1 MNEPLS
7 VLIVEDDPHVLLGC
21 QQALALEDIASVG
34 VGSAEEALQHIGE
47 NFPGI
52 VISDIR
58 LPGIDGL
65 ELLVR
70 LKQRDRSLPVVLI
83 TGHGDIGMAVGAM
96 RDGAYDFMEKPFSP
110 ERLLDVTR
118 RALEQRCLAR
128 EVSALRRQLAG
139 RQALEQRIIGH
150 SPAIQRLRE
159 LIANVAD
166 TSANVLIEGETGTG
180 KELIAR
186 CLHDF
191 SRRQPKQFVALN
203 CGGLPESLFES
214 EIFGHEAHAFTGA
227 GKRRIGKIE
236 HADGGSLF
244 LDEIESMP
252 LNLQIKL
259 LRVLQEHSLERLGSN
274 QPIAVDCRVIAA
286 TKADLDQLGRAGQF
300 RSDLYY
306 RLNVVSL
313 ELPPLRE
320 RREDIGLLFE
330 HFLLQAAVRYGR
342 ETPVLP
348 DHTMRQLMVSD
359 WPGNVRELRN
369 VADRYA
375 LGILGPQ
382 QQPPLPGSQAAP
394 TLTDQL
400 DIVEKALIEQALKQ
414 HGGRPQPVCHTLGIA
429 KKTLYDKVHRH
440 GIVMGQFR
448 SRSDSDADWAGDD
461 SAVVGRVS

>member
-1 MNEPLS
+1 MSDRLT

-21 QQALALEDIASVG
+21 QQALALEDIPSIG
-34 VGSAEEALQHIGE
+34 VNSAEEALAQVDSD
-47 NFPGI
+47 FAGI
-52 VISDIR
+52 VVSDIR

-65 ELLVR
+65 ELLTR
-70 LKQRDRSLPVVLI
+70 LKQRDASLPVVLI

-110 ERLLDVTR
+110 ERLVDVAR
-118 RALEQRCLAR
+118 RALEQRALAR

-139 RQALEQRIIGH
+139 RQALEQRIIGR
-150 SPAIQRLRE
+150 SPAMQQLRE

-166 TSANVLIEGETGTG
+166 TNANVLIEGETGTG
-180 KELIAR
+180 KELVAR

-191 SRRQPKQFVALN
+191 SRRQSKQFVALN

-274 QPIAVDCRVIAA
+274 QSVAVDCRVIAA
-286 TKADLDQLGRAGQF
+286 TKSDLDELGKRGEF

-306 RLNVVSL
+306 RLNVVTL

-320 RREDIGLLFE
+320 RREDIALLFE
-330 HFLLQAAVRYGR
+330 HFLQLAALRFDRAVP
-342 ETPVLP
+342 EL
-348 DHTMRQLMVSD
+348 DRQTLAALSAHD

-369 VADRYA
+369 VAERFA
-375 LGILGPQ
+375 LGLPVFKKSGQADNNTLGFNEAVEAFERS
-382 QQPPLPGSQAAP
+382 LLSAALERHAGNLSQAA
-394 TLTDQL
+394 Q
-400 DIVEKALIEQALKQ
+400 
-414 HGGRPQPVCHTLGIA
+414 TLGMA
-429 KKTLYDKVHRH
+429 KTTLFDKVKKY
-440 GIVMGQFR
+440 GL
-448 SRSDSDADWAGDD
+448 
-461 SAVVGRVS
+461 

>member
-1 MNEPLS
+1 MSDSLT

-21 QQALALEDIASVG
+21 QQALALEDIDSIG
-34 VGSAEEALQHIGE
+34 VGSAEEALQRVDE
-47 NFPGI
+47 DFAGI

-65 ELLVR
+65 ELLTR
-70 LKQRDRSLPVVLI
+70 LKQRDARLPVVLI

-96 RDGAYDFMEKPFSP
+96 REGAYDFMEKPFSP
-110 ERLLDVTR
+110 ERLVDVAR
-118 RALEQRCLAR
+118 RALEQRSLAR

-139 RQALEQRIIGH
+139 RQALEQRIIGR
-150 SPAIQRLRE
+150 SPAMQQLRE

-166 TSANVLIEGETGTG
+166 TNANVLIEGETGTG
-180 KELIAR
+180 KELVAR

-191 SRRQPKQFVALN
+191 SRRQSKQFVALN

-252 LNLQIKL
+252 LGLQIKL

-274 QPIAVDCRVIAA
+274 QSIEVDCRVIAA
-286 TKADLDQLGRAGQF
+286 TKSDLDELGKRGEF

-306 RLNVVSL
+306 RLNVVTL

-320 RREDIGLLFE
+320 RREDIALLFE
-330 HFLLQAAVRYGR
+330 HFLQLAALRFDR
-342 ETPVLP
+342 AIPEL
-348 DHTMRQLMVSD
+348 DRHTLAALTAHD

-369 VADRYA
+369 VAERFA
-375 LGILGPQ
+375 LGLPVFKKSGQADSHALGFNEAVEAFERN
-382 QQPPLPGSQAAP
+382 LLGAALERHAGNLSQAA
-394 TLTDQL
+394 
-400 DIVEKALIEQALKQ
+400 QALGLAKT
-414 HGGRPQPVCHTLGIA
+414 TLF
-429 KKTLYDKVHRH
+429 DKVKKY
-440 GIVMGQFR
+440 GL
-448 SRSDSDADWAGDD
+448 
-461 SAVVGRVS
+461 